1 MPLHRPEETLIRLIQ
16 RFGQTVRGDGHGGQ
30 TGSQPADGLVMVA
43 VYRQDVSSET
53 AVQRGVMEDLH
64 IVCGLIIGWALMMI
78 DSRGM
83 L

>member
-1 MPLHRPEETLIRLIQ
+1 MPLHRPEKTQIRFIQ

-30 TGSQPADGLVMVA
+30 AGGKLADGLVMVA
-43 VYRQDVSSET
+43 VYRQDICTET

-64 IVCGLIIGWALMMI
+64 IVCGLIIGWALVMI